1 MGDASSDE
9 VQLTDLQV
17 IQQFSLAVR
26 GATADRD
33 DVVAALEADLAW
45 LKGVKP
51 ARSTRP
57 ATRARKS

>member
-1 MGDASSDE
+1 MGDV

-33 DVVAALEADLAW
+33 DVVAALEADLAF
-45 LKGVKP
+45 LKGT
-51 ARSTRP
+51 RRP
-57 ATRARKS
+57 AAKATRRRA